1 MSDNRTRIL
10 EFIRTFLNDRGYAPT
25 IGEIQKGCRIS
36 ARSVVEYHL
45 KALERQGQIRR
56 DAEVTRGIEVVGMGR
71 RAWPIPILGTI
82 AAGEPIPV
90 PTEDNWHTVA
100 LDTVEVPGE
109 FIPSGAQAYALKVKG
124 TSMIDA
130 LVDDGD
136 IVVLQAVSSADNGD
150 MVAAW
155 LTDRDEATLKRLYR
169 ERERIRLQPANTTM
183 EPIYVDAD
191 KIEVQGKVVAVM
203 RKVK

>member
-1 MSDNRTRIL
+1 MSGNRTRIF
-10 EFIRTFLNDRGYAPT
+10 EFIRSFMTDRGYAPT
-25 IGEIQKGCRIS
+25 IGETQKACHIS

-45 KALERQGQIRR
+45 KALEREGQIRR
-56 DAEVTRGIEVVGMGR
+56 DPEVIRGIEVVGMGR
-71 RAWPIPILGTI
+71 RAWPVPILGTI

-90 PTEDNWHTVA
+90 PTEDTWHTVA

-109 FIPSGAQAYALKVKG
+109 FIPSGAQTYALKVRG

-136 IVVLQAVSSADNGD
+136 IVVLQAVHSADNGD

-155 LTDRDEATLKRLYR
+155 LTEREEATLKRVYR
-169 ERERIRLQPANTTM
+169 EKGRIRLQPANSTM
-183 EPIYVDAD
+183 EPICVDAD
-191 KIEVQGKVVAVM
+191 KIEIQGKVVAVM